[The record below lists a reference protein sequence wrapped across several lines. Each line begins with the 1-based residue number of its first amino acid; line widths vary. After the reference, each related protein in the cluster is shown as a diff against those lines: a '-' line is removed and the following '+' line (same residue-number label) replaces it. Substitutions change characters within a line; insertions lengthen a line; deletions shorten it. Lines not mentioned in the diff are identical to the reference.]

1 MEKRA
6 IGLIL
11 TLLGAV
17 ALVVG
22 GVTFVNHSGNVY
34 NIKVIATSLVL
45 GIIFFAA
52 GISLVRSTKDTL
64 KNNERVS

>member
-11 TLLGAV
+11 TLLGAI